1 MKKLLTLLV
10 LFVSAAATAQ
20 VANDDC
26 FGAQNLGTLGTPA
39 ACPSGVGAVM
49 TVNNLTN
56 VNSVTETP
64 YTTLINCQPSN
75 STPMASPATDVWYAV
90 TVTGNELIININGG
104 ITTPNV
110 AVYQGNCAGL
120 IGRGCAI
127 GGAGTLSA
135 SFDQMVPG
143 NTYYIQISGGTPA
156 DQGSFTMTLQNNNSC
171 DDCLLASNLTVNPAP
186 QNGTYLGG
194 TTVTFCYTIT
204 QWDQQNTNWLHAVIP
219 TFGNGW
225 DMTTLTNLVPANTCD
240 NGPGVWQWFN
250 NVNTPNGNGIMSGFF
265 FDGDV
270 VQGGPNGNPADNFGD
285 NCDGPVNWQ
294 FCWTITAKDCPPG
307 NTGDNLGII
316 IDTYGDGE
324 TGNWTN
330 IACQGDPVYQFS
342 ASLTCCAPPQML
354 ATMIDCNG
362 NSNGSAT
369 ATPQGVGPFDF
380 VWTDAANTVLQ
391 TANAQPGANTLSNLP
406 AGVYTVQVTDNN
418 DGCITTANIT
428 ITQPAALQLLV
439 GSTPASC
446 NQSDGTATVTPQGGT
461 GPYDF
466 VWTDAASVTIQT
478 ANNINGANTVNN
490 LAAGNYTCL
499 VTDANGCTASVN
511 IPVAGNNGNIS
522 AAMVPVSATC
532 FGVCDGT
539 ATATP
544 AGGTAP
550 YDFSWTDVNNIVVS
564 AANNL
569 NVHTATA
576 LCAGTYTCSITD
588 DAGCTTTETITVTEP
603 PQVTAQLSAAPQTI
617 CIGQTT
623 TLTAVGGGGIGAPYT
638 YTWAP
643 AVTGTGS
650 IVTDTPNAS
659 TTYTVVI
666 RDANGCAA
674 APATVLVTVHPP
686 LLAQLSAVPT
696 AVCVGQPSA
705 LTAVAGGGNGG
716 PYSYTWYPAGT
727 GGNSPNAAVT
737 PAVTTTYT
745 VVIDDGC
752 TTPTASA
759 VVTVTVN
766 QPPTVSF
773 TGTPLTGCLPL
784 NVTFTNTSTAANNPN
799 CFWDFGDGFTSA
811 NCNPSHT
818 YTTAG
823 CFDVTLTYTD
833 DNGCTATTV
842 MPNYVCA
849 NPNAAADFS
858 FAPVAATVLNP
869 TVTFTDL
876 SSGATSWTWN
886 FGQIGTSADQNP
898 VYTFPG
904 EVAGCYDVQLI
915 ANNAF
920 DCPDTA
926 VQEVCIRPEF
936 IIYFP
941 NAFTPNDD
949 GDNETFTGYGI
960 GIQTFELYIF
970 DRWGNM
976 IFFSDDMSRGW
987 DGRVKGHP
995 EICQQDVYVWKARV
1009 TDVLGLKHS
1018 YTGSV
1023 TLVK

>member
-1 MKKLLTLLV
+1 MKKFFTLLV
-10 LFVSAAATAQ
+10 LSVSLTAHTQ

-39 ACPSGVGAVM
+39 PCPSGIGAVM

-75 STPMASPATDVWYAV
+75 NTPMASPATDVWYAV
-90 TVTGNELIININGG
+90 TVTGNELVININGG
-104 ITTPNV
+104 INTPNV

-120 IGRGCAI
+120 VGRGCAI
-127 GGAGTLSA
+127 GAGGTLSA

-143 NTYYIQISGGTPA
+143 NVYYIQISGGTPA

-186 QNGTYLGG
+186 VNGTYLGG

-219 TFGNGW
+219 SFGNGW
-225 DMTTLTNLVPANTCD
+225 DMSTLTNLVPANTCD

-270 VQGGPNGNPADNFGD
+270 VQGGPNGNPVDNFGD

-307 NTGDNLGII
+307 STGDNLGII

-330 IACQGDPVYQFS
+330 IACVGDPVYQFN
-342 ASLTCCAPPQML
+342 ASLSCCMQPLMQM
-354 ATMIDCNG
+354 TPVDCNG
-362 NSNGSAT
+362 NNTGSVTAT
-369 ATPQGVGPFDF
+369 AQGVGPFDY
-380 VWTDAANTVLQ
+380 VWTDAANTVLLTQ
-391 TANAQPGANTLSNLP
+391 NGIMTPSTVNNLP

-418 DGCITTANIT
+418 DGCVTTQTIT

-446 NQSDGTATVTPQGGT
+446 NQNDGSATVTPQGGT

-466 VWTDAASVTIQT
+466 VWTDAANTTIQT
-478 ANNINGANTVNN
+478 ANNVNGANTAGN
-490 LAAGNYTCL
+490 LAAGAYSCQ
-499 VTDANGCTASVN
+499 VTDANGCVANVN
-511 IPVAGNNGNIS
+511 IPVAGNNGNINV
-522 AAMVPVSATC
+522 AMAPTGASC
-532 FGVCDGT
+532 FGVCDAS

-550 YDFSWTDVNNIVVS
+550 YDFSWTDVNNVVVAS
-564 AANNL
+564 ATNL
-569 NVHTATA
+569 NTHTAPA
-576 LCAGTYTCSITD
+576 LCAGNYTVLVTD
-588 DAGCTTTETITVTEP
+588 ANGCTTTQNVQLTEP
-603 PQVTAQLSAAPQTI
+603 PQVTALLVAAPSTI

-623 TLTAVGGGGIGAPYT
+623 TLTATPGGGSGGPYT
-638 YTWAP
+638 FTWSP
-643 AVTGTGS
+643 AVTGSGAV
-650 IVTDTPNAS
+650 VTDMPNAN
-659 TTYTVVI
+659 TTYTVVV
-666 RDANGCAA
+666 RDVNGCAA
-674 APATVLVTVHPP
+674 SPATVTVTVYPP
-686 LLAQLSAVPT
+686 LLAQLSANPA
-696 AVCVGQPSA
+696 AVCVGQPST
-705 LTAVAGGGNGG
+705 LTAVPGGGNGG
-716 PYSYTWYPAGT
+716 PYTYTWLPAGT
-727 GGNSPNAAVT
+727 GGNSITATVN

-745 VVIDDGC
+745 VIIDDGC

-759 VVTVTVN
+759 TVTVTVN
-766 QPPTVSF
+766 PPPVVSF
-773 TGTPLTGCLPL
+773 TGNPL
-784 NVTFTNTSTAANNPN
+784 NGCAPLPVTFTNTSTAANNPN

-842 MPNYVCA
+842 MPSYVCA
-849 NPNAAADFS
+849 NPNATADFS
-858 FAPVAATVLNP
+858 FAPSSTTVLNP
-869 TVTFTDL
+869 TVNFTDL
-876 SSGATSWTWN
+876 STGATTWEWD
-886 FGQIGTSADQNP
+886 FGQLGNSTDQNP
-898 VYTFPG
+898 AFTFPS

-915 ANNAF
+915 ANNTYN
-920 DCPDTA
+920 CPDTII
-926 VQEVCIRPEF
+926 QEVCILPEF

-949 GDNETFTGYGI
+949 GENETFTGYGI
-960 GIQTFELYIF
+960 GIATFELYIF

-976 IFFSDDMSRGW
+976 IFFSDDMSQGW
-987 DGRVKGHP
+987 DGRVKGHT
-995 EICQQDVYVWKARV
+995 EICMQDVYVWKCNV
-1009 TDVLGLKHS
+1009 LDVLGQKHS
-1018 YTGSV
+1018 YMGHV